1 MRYLARTRK
10 EELLLLCARIG
21 YNPPP
26 RRAAPVPSEMP
37 IPASNR
43 DGRLPWTPT
52 APSGP
57 MP

>member
-10 EELLLLCARIG
+10 EELLRLCARIG
-21 YNPPP
+21 FNPPARP
-26 RRAAPVPSEMP
+26 AASTPAMPPSAFP
-37 IPASNR
+37 S

-52 APSGP
+52 ARSGP